1 MNKRR
6 SQTGFTWLG
15 AQAGFTLLE
24 MVIAIALSAL
34 VAAMAYESF
43 DGASRNAARTR
54 EVLDAVNTLDKA
66 WQLIGQDMRNIVPL
80 NPELPNTQ
88 VRFEAASQS
97 TKGMGVFQVVMVFAR
112 RGWVNPLGRMRSD
125 LQQVNYRV
133 AEGKL
138 WRDYLPERNL
148 PLENIDFER
157 DSFHQLLLDD
167 VTDVQ
172 VRFLSDAQIK
182 ANGKSVLEGNDY
194 SKAWEPTWPP
204 INNGVGG
211 AVMPIAIEISIE
223 LEGVGRSVRLFE
235 IPQK

>member
-1 MNKRR
+1 
-6 SQTGFTWLG
+6 
-15 AQAGFTLLE
+15 

-43 DGASRNAARTR
+43 DGASRNAERTR
-54 EVLDAVNTLDKA
+54 ELLDEVNKLDKA

-80 NPELPNTQ
+80 NTALPTTQ
-88 VRFEAASQS
+88 VRFEAASQK
-97 TKGMGVFQVVMVFAR
+97 TKGKDTFQVVMVFAR

-157 DSFHQLLLDD
+157 DSLHQLLLDD
-167 VTDVQ
+167 VADVQ
-172 VRFLSDAQIK
+172 VRFLSEANIK
-182 ANGKSVLEGNDY
+182 ANGKSVLEGNEY
-194 SKAWEPTWPP
+194 SKSWEPTWPP
-204 INNGVGG
+204 LNGGG
-211 AVMPIAIEISIE
+211 GNGGPGTNGAGSAMPVALEISIE
-223 LEGVGRSVRLFE
+223 LEGGNRSVRLFE

>member
-1 MNKRR
+1 
-6 SQTGFTWLG
+6 
-15 AQAGFTLLE
+15 
-24 MVIAIALSAL
+24 MVIAVALSAL

-54 EVLDAVNTLDKA
+54 EVLDSVNKLDKA
-66 WQLIGQDMRNIVPL
+66 WQLIGQDMRNIVPV
-80 NPELPNTQ
+80 NPELPSTQ
-88 VRFEAASQS
+88 VRFEAASQG
-97 TKGMGVFQVVMVFAR
+97 TKGKDTFQVIMMFAR

-167 VTDVQ
+167 VVDVQ

-182 ANGKSVLEGNDY
+182 ANGKSVLEGVDY
-194 SKAWEPTWPP
+194 SKPWEPTWPP
-204 INNGVGG
+204 INGGGG

-223 LEGVGRSVRLFE
+223 LEGVGRSVRLFD

>member
-1 MNKRR
+1 
-6 SQTGFTWLG
+6 
-15 AQAGFTLLE
+15 

-43 DGASRNAARTR
+43 DGASRNAERTR
-54 EVLDAVNTLDKA
+54 ELLDEVNKLDKA

-80 NPELPNTQ
+80 NTALPNTQ
-88 VRFEAASQS
+88 VRFEAASQK
-97 TKGMGVFQVVMVFAR
+97 TKGKDTFQVVMVFAR

-157 DSFHQLLLDD
+157 DSLHQLLLDD
-167 VTDVQ
+167 VADVQ
-172 VRFLSDAQIK
+172 VRFLSEANIK
-182 ANGKSVLEGNDY
+182 ANGKSVLEGNEY
-194 SKAWEPTWPP
+194 SKSWEPTWPP
-204 INNGVGG
+204 LNGGG
-211 AVMPIAIEISIE
+211 GNGGSGTNGAGSAMPVALEISIE
-223 LEGVGRSVRLFE
+223 LEGGNRSVRLFE

>member
-1 MNKRR
+1 MSVSKRR
-6 SQTGFTWLG
+6 S
-15 AQAGFTLLE
+15 QAGFTLLE

-43 DGASRNAARTR
+43 DGASRNAERTR
-54 EVLDAVNTLDKA
+54 EVLDSVNKLDKA

-80 NPELPNTQ
+80 NAELPNTQ
-88 VRFEAASQS
+88 VRFEAASQN
-97 TKGMGVFQVVMVFAR
+97 TKGKDTFQVIMIFAR

-138 WRDYLPERNL
+138 WRDYLPERNI

-157 DSFHQLLLDD
+157 DSLHQLLLND
-167 VTDVQ
+167 VLDVQ
-172 VRFLSDAQIK
+172 VRFLSVAQIK
-182 ANGKSVLEGNDY
+182 ANGKSVLEGGEY
-194 SKAWEPTWPP
+194 SKSWEPMWPP
-204 INNGVGG
+204 VGG
-211 AVMPIAIEISIE
+211 ASAGGSPMPVALEISIE